1 MPKKYKEKSMRIAVI
16 GAGSAGIITVA
27 QLCANVPT
35 GFSIVNI
42 YDPNTSILGIGES
55 TNSGFITV
63 LEKACHFSFMEDMD
77 EMDSTLKFGNKFMGW
92 REHDWFN
99 PLLDGGIAIH
109 INNFK
114 LREFVHK
121 RCRQYWSNKFSTVK
135 GKVESLT
142 DTGHGVDVIV
152 NGIVEHFDY
161 VVDTRGF
168 PTEWE
173 DYHTVTSLPINRAII
188 HTEYKPGDWQ
198 YTEHRATANGWMFGI
213 PLKHRR
219 TYGYLFNDTIT
230 PVEEAYADV
239 ARIFNI
245 DQDNIGRV
253 EGQIEYQFKSY
264 YSTKVLDGRIFKN
277 GNRAIFFEP
286 ISASSI
292 YFYVYANYL
301 FLDHLRG
308 IANQQQVNE
317 VFVDYAQQLESMICF
332 FYHGGS
338 TFDTPFWHMA
348 KERCTDRLMH
358 SKHFKSALVD
368 AFNMHQAG
376 LPHEARNWLFS
387 GYHLHLID
395 EKFGYNYFTNFEKN
409 KKTIEQINANLN
421 IGQRMVL

>member
-1 MPKKYKEKSMRIAVI
+1 MRIAVI

-35 GFSIVNI
+35 GFSVVNI
-42 YDPNTSILGIGES
+42 YDPNTSILRIGES

-121 RCRQYWSNKFSTVK
+121 RCRQYWSNKFSTIE
-135 GKVESLT
+135 GKVESLK

-152 NGIVEHFDY
+152 NGNVEHFDY

-245 DQDNIGRV
+245 DQDNVGRV

-338 TFDTPFWHMA
+338 TFNTPFWHMA

>member
-1 MPKKYKEKSMRIAVI
+1 MRIAVI

-27 QLCANVPT
+27 QLCANVPA
-35 GFSIVNI
+35 GFEIVNI

-63 LEKACHFSFMEDMD
+63 LERACHFSFTEDMD

-114 LREFVHK
+114 LRDFVHK
-121 RCRQYWSNKFSTVK
+121 RCHQYWADKFRTIE
-135 GKVESLT
+135 GNVESLT
-142 DTGHGVDVIV
+142 DTGHGVNVSV
-152 NGIVEHFDY
+152 NGSVEHFDY

-168 PTEWE
+168 PAEWE

-239 ARIFNI
+239 ARMFNI
-245 DQDNIGRV
+245 DQDNIGRI

-301 FLDHLRG
+301 FIDHLKG
-308 IANQQQVNE
+308 VANQRQVNE
-317 VFVDYAQQLESMICF
+317 LFIDYAKQLESMICF

-348 KERCTDRLMH
+348 KERCTDHLMH
-358 SKHFKSALVD
+358 STHFKEALVD
-368 AFNMHQAG
+368 AFHMHQMG
-376 LPHEARNWLFS
+376 LPHEAKNWLFS

-395 EKFGYNYFTNFEKN
+395 EKFGYNYFTDPAKN
-409 KKTIEQINANLN
+409 KKTIDQINANLSTN
-421 IGQRMVL
+421 QRMVL